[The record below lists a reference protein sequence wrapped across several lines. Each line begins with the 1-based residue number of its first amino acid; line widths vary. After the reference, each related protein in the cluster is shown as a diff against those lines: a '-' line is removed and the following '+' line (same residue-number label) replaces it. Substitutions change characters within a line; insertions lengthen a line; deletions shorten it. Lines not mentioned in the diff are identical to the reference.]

1 VSHEAPTFTGGRRRT
16 TFGSVSVDLRE
27 QDPASAA
34 FNAVTQGVL
43 FALVG
48 CILGLVAAGLLVG
61 RGQPL
66 GWLIVLACMSA
77 GAVPLVRWLRDRRRP
92 DHLDLF
98 GIDRRLRPDLIAAAV
113 AADRIERAAASAPD
127 GPIAQ
132 LLDENHSSALAH
144 LRLMEADARQV
155 GPASRSENLR
165 TVHRLEELAS
175 ASEHLLSTALLAQP
189 TVLNALVE
197 RTMLVD
203 QALAEQSPGPTAV
216 SVEPDPADPGATN
229 DH

>member
-1 VSHEAPTFTGGRRRT
+1 
-16 TFGSVSVDLRE
+16 
-27 QDPASAA
+27 
-34 FNAVTQGVL
+34 
-43 FALVG
+43 
-48 CILGLVAAGLLVG
+48 
-61 RGQPL
+61 
-66 GWLIVLACMSA
+66 
-77 GAVPLVRWLRDRRRP
+77 
-92 DHLDLF
+92 
-98 GIDRRLRPDLIAAAV
+98 
-113 AADRIERAAASAPD
+113 
-127 GPIAQ
+127 
-132 LLDENHSSALAH
+132 
-144 LRLMEADARQV
+144 MEADARQV